1 MSRVGRLTPGWLS
14 PPAVK
19 VTTVERATIC
29 SPVLSAPSELTA
41 ASYEAPREE
50 RSEAQFQ
57 ESDYLRSFKPLIC
70 FIVLL
75 LKKFVNGADGKL
87 THCTLTTL
95 SPTHT
100 LSTSASTTAAAVT
113 TKPPPPPPP
122 PTPPPRS
129 PPPPTPPPP
138 PPTSPT
144 TTTTAP
150 STLTLTRLRSP

>member
-1 MSRVGRLTPGWLS
+1 MFGRVGGSMSRVGRLTPGWLS

-41 ASYEAPREE
+41 ASYEAPL
-50 RSEAQFQ
+50 AQRAHLHHLHHTQ
-57 ESDYLRSFKPLIC
+57 
-70 FIVLL
+70 
-75 LKKFVNGADGKL
+75 L

-113 TKPPPPPPP
+113 TKPSPPPPPP
-122 PTPPPRS
+122 PTPPPTS
-129 PPPPTPPPP
+129 PPPPPTSPPP

-144 TTTTAP
+144 TTTTTTAP
-150 STLTLTRLRSP
+150 STRTLTRLRSP